1 MVTQNDQAGVEQ
13 PESVKL
19 SIPADVEGL
28 ILEPKKHWTKYAVVP
43 VLVLVLVQV
52 LSGGHQILSRVALV
66 TGIDPLLFTFYRN
79 FIAFAV
85 LAPFAY
91 YVERDMRPKMTLAT
105 FGNLNIL
112 AFFAILGNQ
121 QFYLA
126 GLKLTSPLFAA
137 VAQNTIPV
145 ITFLLAASIGQEEIS
160 CRKMSGL
167 AKILGTFIGFGG
179 AVTMT
184 LYKGAKIYASEAGKD
199 ELDGFVNLFKYA
211 GIPALVDIKID
222 HWALGAFYLLLNCT
236 LWGLYLINQGS
247 VLVKYPALLSMG
259 CLTELFGS
267 IQVGI
272 IGAAM
277 KGVQSLDF
285 RSVTLNHLMV
295 ITYAGVVVS
304 AIVQVLQAWCIQQ
317 TGAFFVSIF
326 LPVQTLVVAVLAII
340 VLGETLYLGVVI
352 GGVLVIGGFYIVN
365 YGQKMERKKKK
376 LLLLQCKT
384 KSGVISFS
392 GEDKK
397 LSDLEEPLLS

>member
-1 MVTQNDQAGVEQ
+1 VEQ

-19 SIPADVEGL
+19 SIAADVEGL
-28 ILEPKKHWTKYAVVP
+28 ILEPKENWTKYAVVP
-43 VLVLVLVQV
+43 VLVLVLMQF
-52 LSGGHQILSRVALV
+52 LAGGHQILSRVALV

-79 FIAFAV
+79 LIAFAV

-91 YVERDMRPKMTLAT
+91 YIERDMRPKMTLAL

-112 AFFAILGNQ
+112 AFFGILGNQ
-121 QFYLA
+121 QLYLA

-137 VAQNTIPV
+137 VTQNTIPV
-145 ITFLLAASIGQEEIS
+145 ITFLLAATIGQEEIS

-167 AKILGTFIGFGG
+167 AKILGTFIGVGG

-184 LYKGAKIYASEAGKD
+184 LYKGAKIYAPEAGKD

-211 GIPALVDIKID
+211 GIHALFDIKID
-222 HWALGAFYLLLNCT
+222 HWALGAFCLLLNCT
-236 LWGLYLINQGS
+236 SWGLYLINQGP
-247 VLVKYPALLSMG
+247 VVVKYPALLSMG
-259 CLTELFGS
+259 CLTELLGS

-272 IGAAM
+272 VGAAI
-277 KGVQSLDF
+277 KGVQFLDF
-285 RSVTLNHLMV
+285 RSVTLNHLIV

-304 AIVQVLQAWCIQQ
+304 AIVLVLQAWCVQQ

-326 LPVQTLVVAVLAII
+326 IPVQTLVVAVLAIL

-352 GGVLVIGGFYIVN
+352 GGLLIIGGFYIVT
-365 YGQKMERKKKK
+365 YGQKMERSKKK
-376 LLLLQCKT
+376 LLLLQCRT
-384 KSGVISFS
+384 KSRVISFS